1 MEIIYA
7 YKYRACVGH
16 IVRRVLHITRED
28 GLSLTTAVMAGLNL
42 SAEIQD
48 DDDTDPKDHP
58 VLSAAAVSVAARSTL
73 LPPSLQTLS

>member
-1 MEIIYA
+1 MHINTELV
-7 YKYRACVGH
+7 VGN
-16 IVRRVLHITRED
+16 ILRCVLHITRED

-58 VLSAAAVSVAARSTL
+58 VL
-73 LPPSLQTLS
+73 